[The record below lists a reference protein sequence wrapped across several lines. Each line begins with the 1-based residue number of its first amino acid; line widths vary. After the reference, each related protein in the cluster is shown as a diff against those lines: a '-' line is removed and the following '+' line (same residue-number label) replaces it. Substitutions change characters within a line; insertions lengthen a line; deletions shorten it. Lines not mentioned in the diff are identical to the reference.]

1 MDRETA
7 REYIKQN
14 ISCTDYLLKAPNYSQ
29 HNETGYCCPHCDS
42 GTHGTKDSDGAVK
55 YYADTNTWYCHA
67 CGTGGDVIDAYRE
80 QNRTDYNTAL
90 TELAARAGVTIDK
103 STERPQSDYKRAD
116 DRQPQKYE
124 KDAHRG
130 EHGPAADYTAYYQA
144 CRAML
149 HDPAAVNYLQAR
161 GISTETA
168 ERCGI
173 GFDPA
178 ADPAAAPGAT
188 TDAGKRH
195 PTPRIIA
202 PCTADY
208 YANRSMGPNTPTK
221 YKSINPTGSHTQLF
235 NAAAIYSNDVV
246 FVVEGFIDALSFIE
260 AGAAAIALN
269 GKGNGPLLLKQLQE
283 RPTHTS
289 FIICHDN
296 DNDDPEKA
304 ADTMRRANEL
314 NDALQAMDYK
324 SIVYNVAGIY
334 HDANDALQNDRPN
347 FERAMQAAVEELRRD
362 DLTDFLEKIQ
372 TEAYKPYKTGLR
384 FFDDLLGGGIIQQ
397 SLLLLL
403 AAPGTGKT
411 TLVQQIAETMAKARK
426 PFLYLNFEMSKE
438 QMIAKAISAELK
450 RHGKNM
456 SATDVLQGYS
466 WTEQENKAI
475 TKAIQEYRAESYPYI
490 KYKSVADV
498 GSDIDGLLAYLMAV
512 GEKAKA
518 SGQPAPA
525 VAVDYLHL
533 ITGSGKQ
540 DAQELIKQ
548 TVTGLKEYAVQY
560 DTFVIGI
567 VAINRS
573 SMKGGKVTPHSG
585 RDSSNIEYT
594 ADYQVSLNYTAI
606 DIGVAAGG
614 VDPEDVQAVA
624 DLQALKRRPMILRVL
639 KNRFGQPG
647 KYAHV
652 LFDAEHNLFEQ
663 DDANHGEP
671 KDERETNIV
680 MTI

>member
-130 EHGPAADYTAYYQA
+130 EQGPAADYTAYYQA

-411 TLVQQIAETMAKARK
+411 TLVQQIAETMAKERK
-426 PFLYLNFEMSKE
+426 PVLYINFEMSKE
-438 QMIAKAISAELK
+438 QMIAKAISARLYK
-450 RHGKNM
+450 SGTAKT
-456 SATDVLQGYS
+456 ALDVLQGYS

-490 KYKSVADV
+490 TYNPAGAS
-498 GSDIDGLLAYLMAV
+498 SEINSLLAYLTAI

-518 SGQPAPA
+518 DGQPAPA
-525 VAVDYLHL
+525 VVIDYLHL
-533 ITGSGKQ
+533 IRGDGKQ
-540 DAQELIKQ
+540 DVQELIKQ
-548 TVTGLKEYAVQY
+548 AVTGLKEYAVKY
-560 DTFVIGI
+560 NTFVIGI
-567 VAINRS
+567 VATNRATNKS
-573 SMKGGKVTPHSG
+573 GKITLESG
-585 RDSSNIEYT
+585 RDSSNLEYT
-594 ADYQVSLNYTAI
+594 ADYQISLNYYAVDNGAI
-606 DIGVAAGG
+606 APDD
-614 VDPEDVQAVA
+614 VDGIA
-624 DLQALKRRPMILRVL
+624 DLQKSKRRAMILRVL
-639 KNRFGQPG
+639 KNRFSQPG
-647 KYAHV
+647 RSAQIM
-652 LFDAEHNLFEQ
+652 FDAAHNLFYGMY
-663 DDANHGEP
+663 DDYTPADGFTL
-671 KDERETNIV
+671 DDGTQAF
-680 MTI
+680 

>member
-14 ISCTDYLLKAPNYSQ
+14 ISCTDYLQAAPNRGS
-29 HNETGYCCPHCDS
+29 YCCPHCGS

-67 CGTGGDVIDAYRE
+67 CNTGGDVIDAYRE
-80 QNRTDYNTAL
+80 QNHTDYNTAL
-90 TELAARAGVTIDK
+90 NELAARAGVTIDR
-103 STERPQSDYKRAD
+103 SAERPQSDYKRAD

-130 EHGPAADYTAYYQA
+130 EQGPAADYTAYYQA

-149 HDPAAVNYLQAR
+149 HDPAAVTYLQAR

-188 TDAGKRH
+188 TDAGKQH

-202 PCTADY
+202 PCTKDFYIARATDPHT
-208 YANRSMGPNTPTK
+208 AGRFK
-221 YKSINPTGSHTQLF
+221 AINPKGSSAQLF
-235 NAAAIYSNDVV
+235 NAAAIYNNDVV
-246 FVVEGFIDALSFIE
+246 FITEGLFDALSFIE

-269 GKGNGPLLLKQLQE
+269 SKGNGKLLLKLLQE
-283 RPTHTS
+283 RPAHTS
-289 FIICHDN
+289 FIICP
-296 DNDDPEKA
+296 DNDDDTTTA
-304 ADTMRRANEL
+304 ADTMRQANEL
-314 NDALQAMDYK
+314 NDALQAMDVK

-334 HDANDALQNDRPN
+334 HDANDALTNDRQN
-347 FERAMQAAVEELRRD
+347 FERALQAAVEELRRD

-372 TEAYKPYKTGLR
+372 TEAYKPYKTGLQ

-606 DIGVAAGG
+606 DNGS

-671 KDERETNIV
+671 KEERETNIV

>member
-29 HNETGYCCPHCDS
+29 HNETGYCCPLCGS
-42 GTHGTKDSDGAVK
+42 GTHRGNKSDGAVQF
-55 YYADTNTWYCHA
+55 YRDTNTWHCHI
-67 CGTGGDVIDAYRE
+67 CKKGGDVIDLYMNKTGA
-80 QNRTDYNTAL
+80 DYNTAL

-103 STERPQSDYKRAD
+103 NAERPQSDYKRAD

-130 EHGPAADYTAYYQA
+130 EQGPAADYTAYYQA

-149 HDPAAVNYLQAR
+149 HDPAAVTYLQAR

-188 TDAGKRH
+188 TDAGKQH

-202 PCTADY
+202 PCTKDFYIARATDPHT
-208 YANRSMGPNTPTK
+208 AGRFK
-221 YKSINPTGSHTQLF
+221 AINPKGSSAQLF
-235 NAAAIYSNDVV
+235 NAAAIYNNDVV
-246 FVVEGFIDALSFIE
+246 FITEGLFDALSFIE

-269 GKGNGPLLLKQLQE
+269 SKGNGKLLLKLLQE
-283 RPTHTS
+283 RPAHTS
-289 FIICHDN
+289 FIICP
-296 DNDDPEKA
+296 DNDDDTTTA
-304 ADTMRRANEL
+304 ADTMRQANEL
-314 NDALQAMDYK
+314 NDALQAMDVK

-347 FERAMQAAVEELRRD
+347 FERALQAAVEELRRD

-372 TEAYKPYKTGLR
+372 TEAYKPYKTGLQ